1 MPGRT
6 REILATQK
14 LHDMKKI
21 QISENLMCLA
31 TGENNVCHLPDLN
44 DSSPALT
51 LLSWHCKKVLGFKAR
66 ILQLQEEWSLTV
78 RANNSCSRC
87 LSPDVV
93 KAPWVYDKRYSS
105 SLNEQHLI
113 PRIQVCSSK
122 NLITRV
128 IINHNHYLFSEMNF

>member
-6 REILATQK
+6 PEILATQK

-44 DSSPALT
+44 DSSPTLA
-51 LLSWHCKKVLGFKAR
+51 LLSWHCEKVLGFKAR

-78 RANNSCSRC
+78 SANNSCS
-87 LSPDVV
+87 SPDVV
-93 KAPWVYDKRYSS
+93 KAPRVYDKRYSS

-113 PRIQVCSSK
+113 PWIQVCSSK

-128 IINHNHYLFSEMNF
+128 IINHKHYLFSEMNF